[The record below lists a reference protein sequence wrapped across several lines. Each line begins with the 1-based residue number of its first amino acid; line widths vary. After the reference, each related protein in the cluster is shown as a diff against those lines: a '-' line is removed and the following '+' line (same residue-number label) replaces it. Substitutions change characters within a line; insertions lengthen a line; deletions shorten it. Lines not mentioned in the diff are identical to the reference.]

1 MRPTHH
7 RTPLTIALTGM
18 LALTMAGC
26 ANGGADEATTTSSS
40 GSSSSS
46 NASGKWDEDH
56 ATQQA
61 EDALAELSEHPV
73 DEPIDEDKAADWAS
87 PQYVQAYNKELK
99 NFHDQQVTQKG
110 KVETTEVHLRDL
122 DPKAA
127 GGPDL
132 TVVACSVSTIRLIG
146 PDGED
151 VTGDPETGEPL
162 PKEPLKGVHLVSLTT
177 SDQGESWRLAQIQ
190 QLTGESAKETS
201 CDVS

>member
-7 RTPLTIALTGM
+7 RTPLTIALAGM
-18 LALTMAGC
+18 LALTVAGC
-26 ANGGADEATTTSSS
+26 ANGNADEPSTTSSS
-40 GSSSSS
+40 PSSSP
-46 NASGKWDEDH
+46 NGNWDKDH

-61 EDALAELSEHPV
+61 EDALAELSEHDV
-73 DEPIDEDKAADWAS
+73 NEPINEDKAADWAS

-110 KVETTEVHLRDL
+110 KVETTAVHLRDL

-127 GGPDL
+127 GGPNL
-132 TVVACSVSTIRLIG
+132 TVVACSVSTVRMIG
-146 PDGED
+146 PNGKD

-162 PKEPLKGVHLVSLTT
+162 PKKPLKSAHLVSLTT
-177 SDQGESWRLAQIQ
+177 SDQGESWQLAQIQ
-190 QLTGESAKETS
+190 QLTGKSANETP